1 MRTSPAR
8 EKLLDS
14 ASALF
19 YANGI
24 GATAVD
30 DVVHAAGVSK
40 PTLYAHFGSKAELVA
55 AVLQRRHADR
65 SAELEAL
72 EGGPQTVFGWLA
84 DFYACD
90 GARGCAFVNAAAELT
105 EAGPGR
111 EAAAR
116 EKAWLR
122 GELTRR
128 ARAAGLRAP
137 ERVGSQLALLVDG
150 VAARVVVEGHAA
162 APAAVADAAAAAR
175 VLVDAA

>member
-1 MRTSPAR
+1 MRASPAK

-19 YANGI
+19 YDEGI

-30 DVVHAAGVSK
+30 DVVRAAGVSK
-40 PTLYAHFGSKAELVA
+40 PTLYAHFGSKAELVS
-55 AVLQRRHADR
+55 AVLERRHAVR
-65 SAELEAL
+65 AAELEQL
-72 EGGPQTVFGWLA
+72 EGGPLAVFAWLE
-84 DFYACD
+84 DFYARE

-105 EAGPGR
+105 EPGPGR

-128 ARAAGLRAP
+128 AREAGLRAP
-137 ERVGSQLALLVDG
+137 ERLGSQLALLVDG
-150 VAARVVVEGHAA
+150 VAARVVVDGHAA
-162 APAAVADAAAAAR
+162 AAGAVADATAAAR
-175 VLVDAA
+175 ALVDAA